1 MPKEQNMGSDEPKKS
16 SIEPRYPS
24 PMQPSAL
31 PMNWKRF
38 WRILLG
44 RETAS

>member
-1 MPKEQNMGSDEPKKS
+1 MAQPKANSSSFQPKT
-16 SIEPRYPS
+16 PS

-38 WRILLG
+38 WRILFG
-44 RETAS
+44 RETAA